1 MGRQYRL
8 QRDHLYYQRVSIMA
22 RTPKFVYGGTS
33 ASRKR
38 IPLHI
43 IYEGED
49 DVPDNVVYYED
60 GDFVYYDDGDYVTYE

>member
-1 MGRQYRL
+1 
-8 QRDHLYYQRVSIMA
+8 MA

-43 IYEGED
+43 EYDGEEE
-49 DVPDNVVYYED
+49 VPDNVVYYDD

>member
-1 MGRQYRL
+1 
-8 QRDHLYYQRVSIMA
+8 MA

-43 IYEGED
+43 EFDGQE
-49 DVPDNVVYYED
+49 DVPDNVVYYDD
-60 GDFVYYDDGDYVTYE
+60 GSLVTYDDGDYVTYE